1 MSKTQKFVAKSYKL
15 KSNHTPLAYM
25 LSSHHSK
32 RSTLLHFDEGTG
44 TNRPLRYA
52 RNQKSPFE
60 DEQDGNVI
68 MEPIIFED
76 GFLHVPKNNQV
87 LQQFLSYHPG
97 NGQVFEEIND
107 QKDAAEDL
115 EMENIALDAQIAARS
130 LDLDK
135 LVQVGRVLLGS
146 DVDTLSTAELKRDIL
161 VYSRNYPNDFMEV
174 INDPTLQVQED
185 VVLFFQNQM
194 IALRN
199 NGKDVYFNLKD
210 NKKKL
215 TAVPYGE
222 DAEYIL
228 ADYFQSDDGLEIYKY
243 LKKILKKK

>member
-15 KSNHTPLAYM
+15 KSNNTPLAYM

-32 RSTLLHFDEGTG
+32 RSNLLHFDEGTG

-194 IALRN
+194 ITLRN

-215 TAVPYGE
+215 IAVPYGE

>member
-1 MSKTQKFVAKSYKL
+1 MSKTKKFVAKSYKL
-15 KSNHTPLAYM
+15 KSNNTPLAYM

-32 RSTLLHFDEGTG
+32 RSTLLHFDEETG

-60 DEQDGNVI
+60 DEQDGNAI

-87 LQQFLSYHPG
+87 LQQFLTYHPA

-135 LVQVGRVLLGS
+135 LVQVGRVLLGG
-146 DVDTLSTAELKRDIL
+146 DVDTLSTAELKRDIF

-185 VVLFFQNQM
+185 VVLFFQNQL
-194 IALRN
+194 ITLRN
-199 NGKDVYFNLKD
+199 NGKDVYYNLKT
-210 NKKKL
+210 KKTKL
-215 TAVPYGE
+215 LTIPFGDDHIQTVA
-222 DAEYIL
+222 A
-228 ADYFQSDDGLEIYKY
+228 YFQRDEGIEIYKAFQDM
-243 LKKILKKK
+243 LEK